1 MVPKYKLLLD
11 AFLNKTSEESEFCA
25 PSPKCDDP
33 GLFSIHCRIGK
44 AGFHECV
51 LDLGSSVNILPTS
64 MYDQIE
70 LGPLKSTNEILYMAN
85 GNSVSPNGCL
95 ENVLIQVKHLF
106 FLVDFYVINMEN
118 ISEILLG
125 RPFLKT
131 AKALIDV
138 ANGSVTLGNN
148 GQTININV
156 FDEQGSLEE
165 SGATNHVSYHHAQ
178 IAVENVEM
186 LLDEMVN
193 NVGLEQL
200 LFDALNELCF

>member
-1 MVPKYKLLLD
+1 MLFSIRLVRNLNFVHP
-11 AFLNKTSEESEFCA
+11 FLNA
-25 PSPKCDDP
+25 DP
-33 GLFSIHCRIGK
+33 GLFSIHCKIGK

-51 LDLGSSVNILPTS
+51 LDLGSLVNILPTS

-95 ENVLIQVKHLF
+95 ENILIQVKHLF
-106 FLVDFYVINMEN
+106 FLVDFYVINIEN
-118 ISEILLG
+118 ISEILWG

-148 GQTININV
+148 GQAVNINV

-165 SGATNHVSYHHAQ
+165 TGGTNHVSYHLAQ
-178 IAVENVEM
+178 FGVENVEM

-200 LFDALNELCF
+200 LFDALNELSF

>member
-11 AFLNKTSEESEFCA
+11 TFLNETSEESEFCA

-33 GLFSIHCRIGK
+33 GLFSIHCKIGK
-44 AGFHECV
+44 AGLHECV
-51 LDLGSSVNILPTS
+51 LDLGSSVNILPSS
-64 MYDQIE
+64 MYDQIV
-70 LGPLKSTNEILYMAN
+70 LGPLKSTNEIIYMAN
-85 GNSVSPNGCL
+85 GNSVSFNGCL
-95 ENVLIQVKHLF
+95 ENVLTQVKHLF

-118 ISEILLG
+118 IFEILLG
-125 RPFLKT
+125 RPFLQI

-165 SGATNHVSYHHAQ
+165 TGATNHVSYHLAH
-178 IAVENVEM
+178 IGVENVEM

-200 LFDALNELCF
+200 FFDALNELCF